1 MRIIGGTLGRRRLN
15 TAGLKDARP
24 SSDRTRESL
33 FAVLENL
40 DCLDGAAVLDL
51 FAGSGA
57 LGIEALSRGAAR
69 ATFVER
75 RRGNAD
81 ILRKNLTE
89 LELNDRTDV
98 LTMDVLRALRR
109 LEPETIDLAFCD
121 PPYALGLTNQ
131 VMDTLAQTRI
141 LRPDGLFVAEHGRNE
156 VAMGGAGWT
165 LEVRRVFGET
175 HVDIYRFG
183 FRNTGATGEQQA

>member
-1 MRIIGGTLGRRRLN
+1 MRIIGGALGRRRLN

-33 FAVLENL
+33 FAILENL
-40 DCLDGAAVLDL
+40 GCIDGAAVLDL

-81 ILRKNLTE
+81 ILRRNLAE
-89 LELNDRTDV
+89 LDLSDVTDV

-109 LEPETIDLAFCD
+109 LEPGTVDLVFCD

-131 VMDTLAQTRI
+131 VMSALAQART
-141 LRPDGLFVAEHGRNE
+141 LRPNGLFVAEHGRNE
-156 VAMGGAGWT
+156 IATGGAGWA
-165 LEVRRVFGET
+165 LEDRRSFGET

-183 FRNTGATGEQQA
+183 T